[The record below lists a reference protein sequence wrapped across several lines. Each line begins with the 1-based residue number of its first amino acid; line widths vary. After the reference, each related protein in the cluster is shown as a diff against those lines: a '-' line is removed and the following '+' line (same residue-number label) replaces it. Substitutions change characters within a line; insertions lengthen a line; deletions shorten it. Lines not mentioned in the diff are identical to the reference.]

1 MEERSGIA
9 RVWVKGVETV
19 FPRGADGS
27 KHALIILSLLEEI
40 KLKGWLFGAC
50 RSLYTWQRVRQ
61 V

>member
-1 MEERSGIA
+1 MEERLGIA

-27 KHALIILSLLEEI
+27 KHTLI
-40 KLKGWLFGAC
+40 KGRLFGAC